1 MTHQDKI
8 DRFNRETAET
18 AVLRMTAKRIAQLE
32 AELADSRTLIWSI
45 THDLNKCE
53 PRLKDCKEKLGECQQ
68 HRDGLADALEAIM
81 AGRFV
86 IDEVP
91 GTDEWLQDPEAPK
104 QPGGMLYIK
113 SVEIINDAEAALA
126 SVRGE

>member
-1 MTHQDKI
+1 MSGY
-8 DRFNRETAET
+8 RRGMLESA
-18 AVLRMTAKRIAQLE
+18 AKDPLYERIEKLE
-32 AELADSRTLIWSI
+32 AE
-45 THDLNKCE
+45 
-53 PRLKDCKEKLGECQQ
+53 CQRQ
-68 HRDGLADALEAIM
+68 RDRLADALETIM

-86 IDEVP
+86 LDEVP